1 MSKSIMI
8 QGTGSGVGKSI
19 IVTALCR
26 IFMQDGYRVAPFK
39 SQNMALN
46 SGVTIDGLE
55 MGRAQITQAEA
66 ADINPHVDM
75 NPILLKPTTDTGAQ
89 VIVCGKPIG
98 NMQAV
103 EYHQYKPQLT
113 EIIKQCFFRLQQQ
126 YEIIVIEGAGSPAE
140 INLKDNDIVNMYMAR
155 LANAPVILV
164 VDIDR
169 GGAFAWIAG
178 TLELL
183 SDDERTQVK
192 GIIINKFR
200 GDKTLL
206 QSGLR
211 FMEERYGVP
220 ILGVIPYFH
229 DICIEEEDS
238 LGLEKEKGREIG
250 KGIEVVVVQLPHI
263 SNFTDFDMLSREE
276 DVYLRYIKP
285 GEPLGN
291 PDMIILPGTK
301 NTIADM
307 NYLYTTGCAQEIL
320 SMVNNQRS
328 TVLLGICGGFQMLGT
343 SIIDIEHTE
352 SSIENINGL
361 GLLDMTT
368 TFLPQKLTTQIKAQV
383 CPELLEAGLFI
394 TGYEIHMGRTTYGDE
409 ITPLFHI
416 SYPDDRYDGAMDKD
430 GLIMGT
436 YIHGLFDNHE
446 FRRVFV
452 NYLRKR
458 KGLPLRTSTKQISR
472 EAEYENLAALIRKN
486 VDMERIYEELLGIRQ
501 QFMVCSNSL

>member
-66 ADINPHVDM
+66 AGINPIVDM

-89 VIVCGKPIG
+89 IIVCGKPIG

-103 EYHQYKPQLT
+103 EYHKYKPQLT
-113 EIIKQCFFRLQQQ
+113 KIIQECFLRLQRQ

-155 LANAPVILV
+155 VANAPVILIV
-164 VDIDR
+164 AIDR

-178 TLELL
+178 TMELL
-183 SDDERTQVK
+183 PEDERTQVK

-206 QSGLR
+206 LSGLK
-211 FMEERYGVP
+211 FLEDRYDVP

-238 LGLEKEKGREIG
+238 LGLEKRKKRERG
-250 KGIEVVVVQLPHI
+250 LRKEIEVVVVQLPHI
-263 SNFTDFDMLSREE
+263 SNFTDFDMLSREI
-276 DVYLRYIKP
+276 DVSLKYVKP

-301 NTIADM
+301 STIADM
-307 NYLYTTGCAQEIL
+307 NYLYTTGCAREIL
-320 SMVNNQRS
+320 SIVSGAGS

-343 SIIDIEHTE
+343 SIIDTEHAE
-352 SSIENINGL
+352 SAVEKTNGL
-361 GLLDMTT
+361 GLLDITT

-383 CPELLEAGLFI
+383 YYELFETGGLEI
-394 TGYEIHMGRTTYGDE
+394 TGYEIHMGQTTYGNG
-409 ITPLFHI
+409 IAPLFNII
-416 SYPDDRYDGAMDKD
+416 SPENRYDGAVCKD

-436 YIHGLFDNHE
+436 YIHGLFDNHG
-446 FRRVFV
+446 FRRVFI

-458 KGLPLRTSTKQISR
+458 KGLPSHTTTKQISK
-472 EAEYENLAALIRKN
+472 EAEYDNLAALIREN
-486 VDMERIYEELLGIRQ
+486 VDMERIYSMLLHK
-501 QFMVCSNSL
+501 

>member
-1 MSKSIMI
+1 MI

-66 ADINPHVDM
+66 AGIKPTVDM

-89 VIVCGKPIG
+89 IIVCGKPIG

-103 EYHQYKPQLT
+103 EYHKYKPQLT
-113 EIIKQCFFRLQQQ
+113 EVIKKCFLHLQRE

-140 INLKDNDIVNMYMAR
+140 INLKDNDIVNMYMAKV
-155 LANAPVILV
+155 ANAPVILV
-164 VDIDR
+164 ADIDR

-183 SDDERTQVK
+183 PEDERNQVK

-200 GDKTLL
+200 GDKALL

-211 FMEERYGVP
+211 FIEERYGVP

-238 LGLEKEKGREIG
+238 LGLEVGQPSWLSNKCCRIEEGV
-250 KGIEVVVVQLPHI
+250 EVVVIQLPHI
-263 SNFTDFDMLSREE
+263 SNFTDFDMLSREI
-276 DVYLRYIKP
+276 DVSLRYIKP

-291 PDMIILPGTK
+291 PDLIILPGTK

-307 NYLYTTGCAQEIL
+307 NYLQTTGRANEIL
-320 SMVNNQRS
+320 SIARGVGS

-343 SIIDIEHTE
+343 SIIDINHTE
-352 SSIENINGL
+352 SAIEKTNGL
-361 GLLDMTT
+361 GLLDITT
-368 TFLPQKLTTQIKAQV
+368 TFSAQKLTTQIKAQV
-383 CPELLEAGLFI
+383 CHELLEAGLSI
-394 TGYEIHMGRTTYGDE
+394 TGYEIHMGRTTYGE
-409 ITPLFHI
+409 GIAPLFNII
-416 SYPDDRYDGAMDKD
+416 SPENRYDGAIDNN

-446 FRRVFV
+446 FRRVFI
-452 NYLRKR
+452 NYLRKK
-458 KGLPLRTSTKQISR
+458 KGLPSRMTINQISK
-472 EAEYENLAALIRKN
+472 EAEYNNLAALIREN
-486 VDMERIYEELLGIRQ
+486 VDLTNLT
-501 QFMVCSNSL
+501 SLIGLTSQTG